1 MLPHKRLLTIAAFV
15 SFAANWQF
23 GYQITYINTASTTF
37 YGISNYAKFKDCV
50 NNPNHSTC
58 SKQTSKSWS
67 SEWSAIVSS
76 FYPGTF
82 LGFILVP
89 FLVKKVG
96 VKNSLLISTFPAI
109 IGSIIQLFGRS
120 AAKMGEIP
128 FVLDLIVGRFLIGIH
143 AGSSLCLLPLFTI
156 ETSPPSSRPFL
167 SCLQQVFQAF
177 STLCG
182 LILGSEALIP
192 VGFIRFEFLQII
204 GIIPTIIFIFVLW
217 KLPPTPFRVVDTM
230 VKERS
235 TEKKLSKSVKFYYGS
250 EDYIDCVKSEAFGR
264 WNIGTK
270 SNWSELKESTNL
282 KGLFIGTLAA
292 ISYSATADD
301 LIDSYSN
308 QILHESGEKFS
319 ELFTVIYGVILLI
332 TSIIG
337 AFLADKFGRKRLIIY
352 GLVGTG
358 IFNILALIGDTTNWT
373 FIEVIGFGLTKAAIG
388 FGAGAPAWFLTSELV
403 SPRITH
409 LCQTISTGSLLTA
422 SGFMTFIYLPLS
434 TEIGIWSLFI
444 LAILPAFFI
453 AAILIL
459 FLPETKDKPYGEI
472 KWLLMNNVFSG
483 LIGEPGSHG
492 WRKLRRESEPVIRRK
507 TGTVTSYGTNSSIN
521 DLRVY

>member
-1 MLPHKRLLTIAAFV
+1 MIR
-15 SFAANWQF
+15 QF
-23 GYQITYINTASTTF
+23 
-37 YGISNYAKFKDCV
+37 
-50 NNPNHSTC
+50 
-58 SKQTSKSWS
+58 
-67 SEWSAIVSS
+67 
-76 FYPGTF
+76 
-82 LGFILVP
+82 
-89 FLVKKVG
+89 
-96 VKNSLLISTFPAI
+96 
-109 IGSIIQLFGRS
+109 SI
-120 AAKMGEIP
+120 
-128 FVLDLIVGRFLIGIH
+128 D
-143 AGSSLCLLPLFTI
+143 LLPDRQVHAI
-156 ETSPPSSRPFL
+156 S
-167 SCLQQVFQAF
+167 QVFQAF

-182 LILGSEALIP
+182 LVLGSEALIP

-204 GIIPTIIFIFVLW
+204 GIIPTIIFIFILW
-217 KLPPTPFRVVDTM
+217 KLPPTPFRIVDTM
-230 VKERS
+230 VKERL

-270 SNWSELKESTNL
+270 SNWSELKESSNL

-308 QILHESGEKFS
+308 QILH
-319 ELFTVIYGVILLI
+319 
-332 TSIIG
+332 
-337 AFLADKFGRKRLIIY
+337 ADRFGRKRLIIY

-358 IFNILALIGDTTNWT
+358 IFNILALIGDTTQWT

-422 SGFMTFIYLPLS
+422 SGLISFIYLPLS
-434 TEIGIWSLFI
+434 AEIGIWSLFI

-483 LIGEPGSHG
+483 LIEESGRHS

-521 DLRVY
+521 DLRVF

>member
-1 MLPHKRLLTIAAFV
+1 MIR
-15 SFAANWQF
+15 QF
-23 GYQITYINTASTTF
+23 S
-37 YGISNYAKFKDCV
+37 
-50 NNPNHSTC
+50 
-58 SKQTSKSWS
+58 
-67 SEWSAIVSS
+67 IV
-76 FYPGTF
+76 
-82 LGFILVP
+82 
-89 FLVKKVG
+89 
-96 VKNSLLISTFPAI
+96 
-109 IGSIIQLFGRS
+109 
-120 AAKMGEIP
+120 
-128 FVLDLIVGRFLIGIH
+128 
-143 AGSSLCLLPLFTI
+143 LLPD
-156 ETSPPSSRPFL
+156 R
-167 SCLQQVFQAF
+167 QQVFQAF

-182 LILGSEALIP
+182 LVLGSEALIP

-204 GIIPTIIFIFVLW
+204 GIIPTIIFIFILW

-230 VKERS
+230 
-235 TEKKLSKSVKFYYGS
+235 
-250 EDYIDCVKSEAFGR
+250 
-264 WNIGTK
+264 
-270 SNWSELKESTNL
+270 
-282 KGLFIGTLAA
+282 
-292 ISYSATADD
+292 
-301 LIDSYSN
+301 
-308 QILHESGEKFS
+308 ESGEKFS

-337 AFLADKFGRKRLIIY
+337 AFLADRFGRKRLIIY

-358 IFNILALIGDTTNWT
+358 IFNILALIGDTTHWT

-422 SGFMTFIYLPLS
+422 SGLMTFAYLPLS
-434 TEIGIWSLFI
+434 AEIGIWSLFI

-483 LIGEPGSHG
+483 LIGESGRHG

-521 DLRVY
+521 DLRVF